1 MAKTGCCPIAAP
13 VLSQGLARIAS
24 TPRLTSAVSHQKPFS
39 FMDNPLITS
48 APEKIACKEEPVF
61 TSLISKVVTQLYDV
75 KGAQRVLDKADQL
88 QCLKS
93 GDDAVDQAKTA
104 TLEVGDPFTKV
115 LNAREKQEQD
125 DKVNGKE
132 KGSGLEIDLFV
143 TNIPTN
149 AEGRGGFKLNVRDIV
164 PGSPAA
170 ATGLKAGDEITK
182 LNGKPI
188 SSYVIEEAVAIAN
201 SNDYTIE
208 AVRDGKPIK
217 AQIKPAEFE
226 GPKVLER
233 DLGEG
238 VSYVRIRDFMK
249 ASTAKDVETALQ
261 HQSKAKAIVLDLRN
275 NPGGLMYGSMDIAS
289 MFIKEGVI
297 ASVEERLPSSS
308 SNPIFSTRKFRVTE
322 DASLVEKLSEGETER
337 KPRAFPYYL
346 KDRPLV
352 VLVNEN
358 SASASEI
365 LTGALSGRPNVMIV
379 GGTTYGKGIGQNYSE
394 KLVGG
399 NGVNVTSLRLYGPSG
414 NFVGDGHNRRTGLYV
429 DVPSYKQIPKPGV
442 PDNQISEAKAIA
454 KMMVETTP
462 KRRDN

>member
-1 MAKTGCCPIAAP
+1 MD
-13 VLSQGLARIAS
+13 
-24 TPRLTSAVSHQKPFS
+24 KPE
-39 FMDNPLITS
+39 
-48 APEKIACKEEPVF
+48 PEKISCKEEPVF

-104 TLEVGDPFTKV
+104 TLEVGDPFTRV
-115 LNAREKQEQD
+115 LNAKEKQEQD
-125 DKVNGKE
+125 DRVKGKE

-149 AEGRGGFKLNVRDIV
+149 PEGRGGFKLNVRDIV

-170 ATGLKAGDEITK
+170 ASGLKVGDEITK

-188 SSYVIEEAVAIAN
+188 SAYVIEEAVAIAN
-201 SNDYTIE
+201 SNEYSVE
-208 AVRDGKPIK
+208 ALRNGKTIK
-217 AQIKPAEFE
+217 AQMKAAEFD
-226 GPKVLER
+226 GPKVLDR

-238 VSYVRIRDFMK
+238 VSYLRIRDFMK
-249 ASTAKDVETALQ
+249 ESTARDVETALQ
-261 HQSKAKAIVLDLRN
+261 HQTKAKAIVLDLRG
-275 NPGGLMYGSMDIAS
+275 NPGGLMHGSIDIAS
-289 MFIKEGVI
+289 MFIKDGVI

-308 SNPIFSTRKFRVTE
+308 SNPVFSTKKFRVTE
-322 DASLVEKLSEGETER
+322 DSSIVEKLSDGDVER

-352 VLVNEN
+352 VLVNEG

-399 NGVNVTSLRLYGPSG
+399 NGVNVTSVRLYGPTG
-414 NFVGDGHNRRTGLYV
+414 NFVGDGHNRRTGIYV
-429 DVPSYKQIPKPGV
+429 DVPSRREMPKPGV
-442 PDNQISEAKAIA
+442 PDNQVAEAKAIA

-462 KRRDN
+462 RNAAR